1 MDSRPRQSLLWSDEF
16 ADHTSGKLDP
26 ATWNMDLGDGAA
38 AGLVGWGNNEREFYT
53 SDSIVVKD
61 SLIIHAIHQGTN
73 SPIETYYGPAEWTSG
88 KIHTAKKVGFKFG
101 RIEVRAK
108 MPSGQGTWPAIW
120 LLGASLN
127 EGVSWPE
134 CGEIDI
140 FEGTGAHPSQV
151 QGTIHGPGYFGNDGL
166 TKLIQAANPL
176 SDEFHTFAISW
187 HEDSIEW
194 FFDGVSYNKIT
205 RADSELQG
213 KAWPFN
219 AEFYLI
225 INLAI
230 GGWFAGE
237 VDPNLRAAQLEIEWI
252 KYYSENGIGE
262 LFLH

>member
-1 MDSRPRQSLLWSDEF
+1 M
-16 ADHTSGKLDP
+16 
-26 ATWNMDLGDGAA
+26 
-38 AGLVGWGNNEREFYT
+38 
-53 SDSIVVKD
+53 
-61 SLIIHAIHQGTN
+61 GT
-73 SPIETYYGPAEWTSG
+73 
-88 KIHTAKKVGFKFG
+88 
-101 RIEVRAK
+101 
-108 MPSGQGTWPAIW
+108 
-120 LLGASLN
+120 SLN
-127 EGVSWPE
+127 DGVSWPE

-140 FEGTGAHPSQV
+140 FEGTGHHPRQV

-166 TKLIQAANPL
+166 TKLIQADNPL
-176 SDEFHTFAISW
+176 SDDFHTYAISW

-194 FFDGVSYNKIT
+194 LFDGVAYNKIIRGDT
-205 RADSELQG
+205 ELQG

-219 AEFYLI
+219 DEFYLI